1 MNEGRPK
8 FQCVGAVIYV
18 YKDTRE
24 RKRERERERESYRT
38 RTHEKVESHTNGT
51 ARTRKTLPREQEPI
65 SKPSPRERTPQPL
78 LFLRLAVRSTRIRMF
93 PSVTQSPHKE
103 RQERAEARRRNPR
116 RGTRKIICT
125 AAAPKGPA
133 FSFLNYLGRSRKYF
147 GTSRKYFWQKPRH
160 IRAESQQTSAESQ
173 QNA

>member
-1 MNEGRPK
+1 MSCLRHRQTKVPFRYSSLIGVWGVE
-8 FQCVGAVIYV
+8 CVNSEWAWLHRWPLAV
-18 YKDTRE
+18 DSPALLPPH
-24 RKRERERERESYRT
+24 ES
-38 RTHEKVESHTNGT
+38 
-51 ARTRKTLPREQEPI
+51 ARHNL
-65 SKPSPRERTPQPL
+65 L